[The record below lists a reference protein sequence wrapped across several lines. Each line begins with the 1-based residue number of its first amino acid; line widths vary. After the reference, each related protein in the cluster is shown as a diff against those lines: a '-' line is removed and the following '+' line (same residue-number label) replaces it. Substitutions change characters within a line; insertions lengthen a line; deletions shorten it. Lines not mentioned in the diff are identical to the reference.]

1 MALNC
6 FSPLKNILKSCRI
19 LVCIPFFRFLW
30 NLITT
35 HPELTKTTCTRSPWH
50 WSCSVD
56 FYFYYCL
63 VVDLHVQANT
73 SSRHS
78 ERQQWQLFILFVIPY
93 SHNREISGHLAKL
106 YLIKSSS
113 AFDSLATWLPAPS
126 TTYAGKGIQSKRGF
140 LGCLQNWGQCNLEWG
155 DSWQCS

>member
-1 MALNC
+1 MWCWCKWGA
-6 FSPLKNILKSCRI
+6 IHGTKSLLTFKQHPKTTQDFGLFCSS
-19 LVCIPFFRFLW
+19 LFCFLW
-30 NLITT
+30 NLITA
-35 HPELTKTTCTRSPWH
+35 HPELTKTTCTRSSWH

-78 ERQQWQLFILFVIPY
+78 ERQQWQLFILFVILH

-126 TTYAGKGIQSKRGF
+126 TTYSGKGI
-140 LGCLQNWGQCNLEWG
+140 
-155 DSWQCS
+155 